1 MASSSNSDLGSFRL
15 LSSLRFDPSL
25 PETVTRL
32 GIQAYPSP
40 NDSPY
45 YLLAYHR
52 DRLAKAA
59 IHFGWQRVVDVLQ
72 KDIADLATLF
82 NASIPDKTQPWRLR
96 VGINVDGAWAISA
109 QPIAPCSILRLVLPH
124 ALSSGG
130 LDGLDSP
137 PWSLYVDSQ
146 AIVPSAFTT
155 HKTSVRDDYT
165 AARERA
171 GILSLQDPVEVL
183 VVNPDGEIMEGSIST
198 PYFRPRLS
206 DAEPWTASPDL
217 QDARAPTEWVTP
229 PLSSGG
235 NAGTTRRYALVY
247 GICVEQVVRADQ
259 LIDGE
264 ECWLSN
270 GVRGFIRAVVV
281 LRKNGSVESNDTFEF
296 PS

>member
-1 MASSSNSDLGSFRL
+1 MALSSNSDSGSFQL

-25 PETVTRL
+25 PETVTGL
-32 GIQAYPSP
+32 AIQAYPSP

-59 IHFGWQRVVDVLQ
+59 IHFGWQKVVDILQ

-82 NASIPDKTQPWRLR
+82 NASVPDKTQPWKLR
-96 VGINVDGAWAISA
+96 VGINVDGVWVISV
-109 QPIAPCSILRLVLPH
+109 QPIAPCSLLRLLLPH
-124 ALSSGG
+124 ALSGGG

-137 PWSLYVDSQ
+137 PWSLYVDSR
-146 AIVPSAFTT
+146 ATIPSAFTT
-155 HKTSVRDDYT
+155 HKTSVRDGYT
-165 AARERA
+165 AARARA
-171 GILSLQDPVEVL
+171 GILSLQDPAEVL

-206 DAEPWTASPDL
+206 DATASSPDI

-247 GICVEQVVRADQ
+247 GLCVEQVVRADQ

-264 ECWLSN
+264 GCWLSN
-270 GVRGFIRAVVV
+270 GVRGFIHAVVV
-281 LRKNGSVESNDTFEF
+281 LRKNGSVESNDTFK
-296 PS
+296 SSS

>member
-1 MASSSNSDLGSFRL
+1 MASSSDSDSGSFQL

-25 PETVTRL
+25 PEIVTGL
-32 GIQAYPSP
+32 GIRAYPSP

-45 YLLAYHR
+45 YLLGYHR

-59 IHFGWQRVVDVLQ
+59 IHFGWQKVVDILQ

-96 VGINVDGAWAISA
+96 VGINIDGVWAISV
-109 QPIAPCSILRLVLPH
+109 QPIPPGSLLRLLLPH
-124 ALSSGG
+124 ALSG
-130 LDGLDSP
+130 DGLDSP
-137 PWSLYVDSQ
+137 PWSLYVDSR
-146 AIVPSAFTT
+146 ATVPSAFTT

-165 AARERA
+165 AARARA
-171 GILSLQDPVEVL
+171 GILSLQDPAEVL

-206 DAEPWTASPDL
+206 DATAPSPDM

-247 GICVEQVVRADQ
+247 GLCVEQVVRADQ
-259 LIDGE
+259 LVDGE
-264 ECWLSN
+264 GCWLSN

-281 LRKNGSVESNDTFEF
+281 LRKNGSVESNE
-296 PS
+296 SSS